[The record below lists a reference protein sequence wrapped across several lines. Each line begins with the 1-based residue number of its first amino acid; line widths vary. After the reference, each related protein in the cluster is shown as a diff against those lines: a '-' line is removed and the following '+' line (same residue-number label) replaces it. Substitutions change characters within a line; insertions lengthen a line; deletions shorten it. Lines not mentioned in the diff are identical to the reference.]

1 MNQSY
6 DSVMAFKSLAGL
18 MLAQEK
24 RRVRRLV
31 DTCDCRDAH
40 MGSVW
45 DSPRKLRKSGEP
57 VNGTEAYKMA
67 LILKAGSVLLLALAM
82 RIFFTDTS
90 LTGETS

>member
-1 MNQSY
+1 
-6 DSVMAFKSLAGL
+6 
-18 MLAQEK
+18 
-24 RRVRRLV
+24 
-31 DTCDCRDAH
+31 